1 MAKARVLFLRFRLFL
16 VLAAPALS
24 WAAPAHAVLDV
35 ENRGPTLSAGAFAMR
50 VTNIGSLGNP
60 FFEQG
65 RSFDPS
71 FEYPRGSGN
80 EGLKHADL
88 WVGARVPSLGT
99 YRVSGGPLLEWRP
112 TLDPQ
117 DRVRTAFGGQFGAQP
132 FVDDDGDG
140 RVDEEVLNG
149 RDDDGDGERD
159 EDLGISA
166 AQDLYAEYVDDRPE
180 AVAYGYPGGESH
192 VPMHLDVKQEAFTW
206 SIPGY
211 DRIAG
216 VRFTVTNHGVET
228 LEEVRLG
235 LLADLDS
242 RGPGQAGGHL
252 NDRVGTE
259 RYEVLYN
266 DGVSSVPSFNAGYY
280 GGDYIPWSKPC
291 IGSLSG
297 EWPVVFDGVDPTL
310 PAFGVL
316 PLRHSLDPMG
326 VLRKSGLLD
335 FTYDPY
341 VNGLGSLSFRYSL
354 VAMELPPG
362 EGGPPIFDPDRYE
375 LLAGRWP
382 GPRDL
387 NAAHDWGVM
396 ISCGPFPKMP
406 PGQSYSFDVA
416 FVCGPDR
423 DSVASGF
430 ARAVRLER
438 GNWVNLQ
445 PDTSQSLVGQMAVG
459 RSGFTGHETCFEAP
473 PGVRVVF
480 DPNCWQK
487 FPQHGQYME
496 PPAEITDALET
507 VMPHGSCLWV
517 DADCDECT
525 GFGGNETQ
533 AHWADPASVPPAPA
547 YRAVAADHAV
557 TVQWDNS
564 PEVLVR
570 APVAPGVT
578 SSPVTFKGY
587 NLYRLS
593 DWRRKQLLPGPESF
607 QLIAS
612 FGLDTLNGE
621 QALAQATD
629 STVDWSRITFGAK
642 QYPIGRYHFTDTR
655 ALNGFDYLYV
665 VTTVGER
672 SVQLTPTLRV
682 TQRFESPIVSALDSL
697 VSPRAEA
704 QAGGGVWVVPNP
716 YRAGVAWDRPAIAG
730 DPFGRHLDFMGMPR
744 APSRLKVFTVSGDL
758 VWETDHDGRSG
769 AGEVRWNL
777 ISRNGQ
783 DVESGIYVFSVDSP
797 LGHQVGRFVVIR

>member
-1 MAKARVLFLRFRLFL
+1 MAPVRSSCRRYSLLALL
-16 VLAAPALS
+16 LAAVLWPVR
-24 WAAPAHAVLDV
+24 AHAVLDV

-88 WVGARVPSLGT
+88 WVGARVPSLGA

-112 TLDPQ
+112 TLAPD
-117 DRVRTAFGGQFGAQP
+117 DRVRTAYGGQFGAQP

-140 RVDEEVLNG
+140 RIDEEALNG

-159 EDLGISA
+159 EDLGVSA
-166 AQDLYAEYVDDRPE
+166 AQELYAEYVDDRPE
-180 AVAYGYPGGESH
+180 AVAYGYPGGEAH
-192 VPMHLDVKQEAFTW
+192 VPLHLDVKQEAFTW

-228 LEEVRLG
+228 LEEVRMG

-242 RGPGQAGGHL
+242 RGPGEAGGHL
-252 NDRVGTE
+252 DDRLGTE
-259 RYEVLYN
+259 RYEVFYN
-266 DGVSSVPSFNAGYY
+266 DGVSNVPSFNAGYY
-280 GGDYIPWSKPC
+280 GGDFIPWSKAC
-291 IGSLSG
+291 TGSIAG
-297 EWPVVFDGVDPTL
+297 EWPVVFDGANPAL
-310 PAFGVL
+310 PAFAVL

-326 VLRKSGLLD
+326 VMRKSGLLD
-335 FTYDPY
+335 FTYDPF
-341 VNGLGSLSFRYSL
+341 VNGLGELSFRSSI
-354 VAMELPPG
+354 VAMEMPPG
-362 EGGPPIFDPDRYE
+362 EGGPPLFDADRYA
-375 LLAGRWP
+375 LLAGQWP
-382 GPRDL
+382 APHDP
-387 NAAHDWGVM
+387 NARHDWAVM
-396 ISCGPFPKMP
+396 LSCGPFPKMP

-423 DSVASGF
+423 DSVASAM
-430 ARAVRLER
+430 ARAVALER
-438 GNWVNLQ
+438 GPWVNLQ
-445 PDTSQSLVGQMAVG
+445 PDTSASLVGEMAVG

-473 PGVRVVF
+473 PGVTVVL
-480 DPNCWQK
+480 DPNCWKK

-496 PPAEITDALET
+496 PPPEISAAFET
-507 VMPHGSCLWV
+507 VAPHGACLWV

-525 GFGGNETQ
+525 GFNGNETL

-547 YRAVAADHAV
+547 YRAVAGDRTV
-557 TVQWDNS
+557 TIEWDNS

-570 APVAPGVT
+570 APASGVT
-578 SSPVTFKGY
+578 AAPVVFKGY
-587 NLYRLS
+587 NVYRLS
-593 DWRRKQLLPGPESF
+593 DWRRKQLLPGPERF

-612 FGLDTLNGE
+612 FGLDTLDGE
-621 QALAQATD
+621 RALATVTD
-629 STVDWSRITFGAK
+629 STVDWSRVTFGAK
-642 QYPIGRYHFTDTR
+642 QYPIGRYRFTDTR

-672 SVQLTPTLRV
+672 QVQLTPTLRV
-682 TQRFESPIVSALDSL
+682 KQRYESPIVSALDSL
-697 VSPRAEA
+697 VTPRAEA
-704 QAGGGVWVVPNP
+704 AASGGGVWVVPNP
-716 YRAGVAWDRPAIAG
+716 YRAKVEWDRPAVAG
-730 DPFGRHLDFMGMPR
+730 DAFGRHLDFMGMPR
-744 APSRLKVFTVSGDL
+744 ARATLKVYTVAGDL
-758 VWETDHDGRSG
+758 VWESEHDGRSG
-769 AGEVRWNL
+769 DGEQRWNL

-783 DVESGIYVFSVDSP
+783 DVESGIYLFTVDSP